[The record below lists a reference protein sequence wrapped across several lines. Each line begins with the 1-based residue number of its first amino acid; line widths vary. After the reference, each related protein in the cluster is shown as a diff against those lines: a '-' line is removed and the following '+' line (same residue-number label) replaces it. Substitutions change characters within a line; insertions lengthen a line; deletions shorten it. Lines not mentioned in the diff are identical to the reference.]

1 MDNKR
6 QGRNVFVSTFRVPD
20 EYERSRMEAER
31 RAALAEMLEAQAYQ
45 PLNVNQPAPI
55 APSQGLAKVLKQY
68 MGAYEK
74 RKAREAEEKAKGEE
88 LETAAEIQGR
98 LMGVDQ
104 LFDRD
109 KTGEMQSIY
118 ATPEQQQAQ
127 IEADIARQRATGQ
140 LEEMTPTAQ
149 YQRDPMDAL
158 RLASTP
164 AGIAATRGNPTLAAM
179 LQKSMETPA
188 AEEFYAPTET
198 AKGFV
203 QFGKRG
209 GKKETGLQAAPKST
223 NLQQDYEFAVNQG
236 YEGSFDDFRKSG
248 VARTSVDVRYGA
260 PVQGVDPEGNP
271 IFFQPNPTGGPPVI
285 IEGVKPEGRKLTQE
299 EKTGRLY
306 ASRMAQAESVFEGLP
321 VPGLGE
327 KFKEGVPLG
336 VGNLIITPESRQFY
350 QAERNFINA
359 TLRRESGAVISDAE
373 FDNARKQ
380 YIPQPGDDPVTLE
393 NKRQN
398 RELAIQLI
406 GNSENVATPSAQ
418 AINFA
423 SQGKAASNFLSPAD
437 RSRLDELRRKR
448 AGGG

>member
-109 KTGEMQSIY
+109 ETGEMQSIY

-188 AEEFYAPTET
+188 AEEFYAPVVGE
-198 AKGFV
+198 GGRFV

-209 GKKETGLQAAPKST
+209 GVRESDVTARPQDAPAVTTTTIIGPTGKPIVVDARTGREIGSAVPTQPREEPLERVIGPDGKPTLVRRSEAEGMQPFTAPTKIPASTRMELAKS
-223 NLQQDYEFAVNQG
+223 
-236 YEGSFDDFRKSG
+236 
-248 VARTSVDVRYGA
+248 RTSVVEFENASNQTQKFIKDIEGDKLDLYKGAGLIYKGKRAFGGDEVFEEGKEPDYVRYFQLERFVTEQVNRILNLAKGPQTDQDA
-260 PVQGVDPEGNP
+260 LRARQQILDNLDNKQVVLSALRDLNNIWKREVDE
-271 IFFQPNPTGGPPVI
+271 Q
-285 IEGVKPEGRKLTQE
+285 K
-299 EKTGRLY
+299 
-306 ASRMAQAESVFEGLP
+306 S
-321 VPGLGE
+321 
-327 KFKEGVPLG
+327 
-336 VGNLIITPESRQFY
+336 
-350 QAERNFINA
+350 FINFV
-359 TLRRESGAVISDAE
+359 REE
-373 FDNARKQ
+373 FD
-380 YIPQPGDDPVTLE
+380 QPGQEIIDLPPR
-393 NKRQN
+393 N
-398 RELAIQLI
+398 
-406 GNSENVATPSAQ
+406 
-418 AINFA
+418 
-423 SQGKAASNFLSPAD
+423 
-437 RSRLDELRRKR
+437 
-448 AGGG
+448 

>member
-109 KTGEMQSIY
+109 ETGEMQSIY

-127 IEADIARQRATGQ
+127 IEADIARQRNTGQ

-179 LQKSMETPA
+179 LQKSLETD
-188 AEEFYAPTET
+188 
-198 AKGFV
+198 
-203 QFGKRG
+203 
-209 GKKETGLQAAPKST
+209 KEPKSPYGT
-223 NLQQDYEFAVNQG
+223 
-236 YEGSFDDFRKSG
+236 
-248 VARTSVDVRYGA
+248 VDMS
-260 PVQGVDPEGNP
+260 
-271 IFFQPNPTGGPPVI
+271 
-285 IEGVKPEGRKLTQE
+285 KLT
-299 EKTGRLY
+299 K
-306 ASRMAQAESVFEGLP
+306 ASREAFAASVRLEGQ
-321 VPGLGE
+321 
-327 KFKEGVPLG
+327 
-336 VGNLIITPESRQFY
+336 IIRCL
-350 QAERNFINA
+350 N
-359 TLRRESGAVISDAE
+359 
-373 FDNARKQ
+373 
-380 YIPQPGDDPVTLE
+380 LE
-393 NKRQN
+393 NSVN
-398 RELAIQLI
+398 
-406 GNSENVATPSAQ
+406 
-418 AINFA
+418 
-423 SQGKAASNFLSPAD
+423 
-437 RSRLDELRRKR
+437 
-448 AGGG
+448 